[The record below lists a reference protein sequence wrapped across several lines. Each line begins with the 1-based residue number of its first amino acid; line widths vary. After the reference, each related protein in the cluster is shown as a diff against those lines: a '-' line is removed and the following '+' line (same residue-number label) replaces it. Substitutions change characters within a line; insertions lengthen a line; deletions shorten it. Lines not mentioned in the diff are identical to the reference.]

1 MAEEGTEQRR
11 YVVDTNVL
19 AYYAL
24 ATTPFSEELS
34 VLFSQPFELIA
45 PDSWYPEFLDVVWQA
60 VRFQGIALADGLEL
74 LEEVERLLDW
84 SVPVYSLWREALVV
98 AEEHGCSTY
107 DTLFIVL
114 AERERCDLLTYDR
127 KLLAAFPQIAN
138 TPGEVMPA

>member
-1 MAEEGTEQRR
+1 MAKESTEQRR

-45 PDSWYPEFLDVVWQA
+45 PDSWYPEFLNVVWQA
-60 VRFQGIALADGLEL
+60 TRVQDIALDHGLEL
-74 LEEVERLLDW
+74 LEEVEGLLNG

-114 AERERCDLLTYDR
+114 AERERCNLLTYNR

-138 TPGEVMPA
+138 TPDEALSA

>member
-1 MAEEGTEQRR
+1 MAKESKEQRR

-45 PDSWYPEFLDVVWQA
+45 PDSWYPEFLNVVWQA
-60 VRFQGIALADGLEL
+60 ICVQDIALDHGLEL
-74 LEEVERLLDW
+74 LEEVEVLLNG

-98 AEEHGCSTY
+98 AEEYGCSTY

-114 AERERCDLLTYDR
+114 AARERCNLLTYDR

-138 TPGEVMPA
+138 TPGEALSA